1 MDHLIY
7 DALKDLLVKMVASDC
22 LSKSFTANEFVC
34 KAKSFLH
41 DKKSETDIVQIA
53 DLLCSNLNSMSEQEW
68 VTMLSIRFFIW
79 TILKWTLG
87 SLTVFELLIGDKTY
101 GGCKCLCHNRF

>member
-68 VTMLSIRFFIW
+68 VTML
-79 TILKWTLG
+79 KH
-87 SLTVFELLIGDKTY
+87 TVFYMDNIKMDTWKPNGFRVVDRRQDLWWV
-101 GGCKCLCHNRF
+101 